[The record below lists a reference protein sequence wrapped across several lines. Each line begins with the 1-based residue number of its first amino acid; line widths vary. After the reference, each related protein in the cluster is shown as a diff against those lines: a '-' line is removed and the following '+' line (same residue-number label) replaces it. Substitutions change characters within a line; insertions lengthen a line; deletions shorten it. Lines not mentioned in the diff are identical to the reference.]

1 MKNARKHLSSFALAI
16 ALGSLPFTLPW
27 LEAPSSLSQHVY
39 MAVLPGWAG

>member
-1 MKNARKHLSSFALAI
+1 MKNARKHLSSVALAI

-39 MAVLPGWAG
+39 MAVLTGWAG

>member
-27 LEAPSSLSQHVY
+27 IEAPSSLSQHVY
-39 MAVLPGWAG
+39 MAVLTGWAG

>member
-39 MAVLPGWAG
+39 LTVLTGWAG

>member
-39 MAVLPGWAG
+39 MAVLTGWAG